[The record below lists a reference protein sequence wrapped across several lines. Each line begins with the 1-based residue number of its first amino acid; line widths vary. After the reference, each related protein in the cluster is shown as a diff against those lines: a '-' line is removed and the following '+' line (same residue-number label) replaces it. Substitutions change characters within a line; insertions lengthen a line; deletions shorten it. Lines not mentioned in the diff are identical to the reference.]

1 MFIFLSP
8 TTPHKERKKIS
19 KVKEK
24 KNAIFLENKV
34 FQTRYKEKVY
44 VWYYVNVSESR

>member
-19 KVKEK
+19 KVKEEK
-24 KNAIFLENKV
+24 MLHFLIIDF
-34 FQTRYKEKVY
+34 FQTRCQKKPML
-44 VWYYVNVSESR
+44 NVSESR